1 MAFNRYN
8 RSGGR
13 DFGRKS
19 FGDRGADR
27 QMFKTTCSNCGKE
40 CEVPFKPTGSKP
52 VYCRDCFR
60 TMRDSDSRST
70 YDRGSRKPN
79 FDNNNRSSSYPQYK
93 EQFEALNI
101 KLDKILKLLNPEK
114 PMDAPII
121 VAKPQV
127 KEASKSVENVKPA
140 KKKTKA
146 KKPAPTETDIP
157 TKTPKEQ

>member
-1 MAFNRYN
+1 MA
-8 RSGGR
+8 
-13 DFGRKS
+13 KS
-19 FGDRGADR
+19 APNHDDILEEAKNVLYGNLKIGYSSWAEENYKYVSPSPSHYPYQWMWD
-27 QMFKTTCSNCGKE
+27 S
-40 CEVPFKPTGSKP
+40 
-52 VYCRDCFR
+52 CFHAI
-60 TMRDSDSRST
+60 TLSH
-70 YDRGSRKPN
+70 
-79 FDNNNRSSSYPQYK
+79 FDVGLAKNEIRN
-93 EQFEALNI
+93 L
-101 KLDKILKLLNPEK
+101 LKLLNPEK